1 MKKIISIKSNSN
13 IHNNVLNI
21 KDFIYVK
28 KFILELI
35 FMVEIYLARV
45 LLGVRVS
52 LSIGFLAVF
61 ISNLIGIILGL
72 VSGYYGGYLDK
83 IIVWIINVFWSIPTL
98 LLVIALSLVLG
109 KGFWQVYI
117 AIGLSIWVDVARLVR
132 GKVMSEIRKN

>member
-1 MKKIISIKSNSN
+1 M
-13 IHNNVLNI
+13 
-21 KDFIYVK
+21 
-28 KFILELI
+28 
-35 FMVEIYLARV
+35 
-45 LLGVRVS
+45 
-52 LSIGFLAVF
+52 AVI

-72 VSGYYGGYLDK
+72 ISGYYGGYLDK

-132 GKVMSEIRKN
+132 GKVMSEKNKDYVFASKVLGYSNFKILLKNILPNILPPILILSAANFASSIPVSYTHLTLPTT